1 MSLPEFAARSDLFAT
16 QLALNLD
23 YALNVA
29 GPAASSGRPS
39 RLSSVAVNK
48 QTGIARST
56 LRNLTRPAAGEIP
69 RPDLHTLSRLADVI
83 GIPLPFLLMRAED
96 WHTLCDVMDF
106 FPAMYGETVDLMKK
120 EVAASDLSHMPE
132 RLLRHFKLHTD
143 TVPPGIAQD
152 APERGKFLE
161 QNEKRRR
168 ASHVLGRL
176 MLRSALEEHKPML
189 ATLAAAIA
197 HQLSYNADR
206 SAAAVG
212 STLEPL

>member
-1 MSLPEFAARSDLFAT
+1 MSLPEFTAQSDLFAT
-16 QLALNLD
+16 QLALRLD

-29 GPAASSGRPS
+29 GPANSSGKPS
-39 RLSSVAVNK
+39 RLSSMEINK

-106 FPAMYGETVDLMKK
+106 FPAMYGETVDLMSDK
-120 EVAASDLSHMPE
+120 AAAPDLSCMPE

-143 TVPPGIAQD
+143 TIPSGIAQD
-152 APERGKFLE
+152 LPERDNFLK

-176 MLRSALEEHKPML
+176 MMRSALEEHKPML
-189 ATLAAAIA
+189 VTLAAAIA
-197 HQLSYNADR
+197 HQLSYNTDR
-206 SAAAVG
+206 SAPVAGA
-212 STLEPL
+212 TLEPL